1 MKKAVRLGVVGLGRG
16 LYVASDIAKESGV
29 KIAAVCDHDPQKLE
43 KAVKK
48 LTELGVTQLQAFENF
63 DDFLKADIDAVYIAT
78 DAIFHV
84 PFVTKAMEAGK
95 HVISEIP
102 AVSSLEDAK
111 SLKAAVQAHPE
122 LKYMTGE
129 NCFYWGFIEAWKKMY
144 DDGKFGTTVYAEA
157 EYLHSSDPREWDH
170 VSMPSKGHWRTFNPA
185 IKYITHDLGPL
196 LHIMN
201 DRCVSV
207 SCMVPDVCYN
217 PNKTLEAQN
226 GIAIFKTAKGAVIR
240 ILICFGAYVGCDHN
254 FRIIGTKGT
263 IQTDTNKPLSEAYS
277 YARFDDIPGSID
289 TLVEIP
295 ITASSFS
302 DGTSGHG
309 GADRKMMLDFIKC
322 IQEDT
327 EPPIDVDMGIAMA
340 LPGIIAAESASR
352 GGALL
357 EIPEI

>member
-1 MKKAVRLGVVGLGRG
+1 MKKAVKLGVIGLGRG
-16 LYVASDIAKESGV
+16 LGV
-29 KIAAVCDHDPQKLE
+29 VCDVANDPSLKITAICDRDPEKLE
-43 KAVKK
+43 NAVAK
-48 LTELGVTQLQAFENF
+48 LKELNVTDLQAFDSY

-78 DAIFHV
+78 DAIYHV

-111 SLKAAVQAHPE
+111 NLKAAVQAHPE
-122 LKYMTGE
+122 LKYMAGE

-144 DDGKFGTTVYAEA
+144 DDGKFGTAVYAEA
-157 EYLHSSDPREWDH
+157 EYLHSHDYREWDH
-170 VSMPSKGHWRTFNPA
+170 VAMPPKGHWRTFNPA

-196 LHIMN
+196 LHIMD

-207 SCMVPDVCYN
+207 SCMVPDICYN
-217 PNKTLEAQN
+217 PHKTLEAQN

-254 FRIIGTKGT
+254 FRIMGTKGT
-263 IQTDTNKPLSEAYS
+263 IQTDTNKPLNDAHS

-295 ITASSFS
+295 ITASSF
-302 DGTSGHG
+302 GGGASGHG
-309 GADRKMMLDFIKC
+309 GADSKMMLDFIKC
-322 IQEDT
+322 IQNDT
-327 EPPIDVDMGIAMA
+327 KPPIDVDMGIAMA
-340 LPGIIAAESASR
+340 LPGIIAAESAAQ

>member
-1 MKKAVRLGVVGLGRG
+1 MKKAVKLGVVGLGRG
-16 LYVASDIAKESGV
+16 LGV
-29 KIAAVCDHDPQKLE
+29 VCDVVNNPNVRIAAVCDRDPQKLE
-43 KAVKK
+43 NAVAK
-48 LTELGVTQLQAFENF
+48 LKELGVADLQSF
-63 DDFLKADIDAVYIAT
+63 DSFDAFLKADIDAVYIAT
-78 DAIFHV
+78 DAIYHV

-102 AVSSLEDAK
+102 AVSSLEDARN
-111 SLKAAVQAHPE
+111 LKAAVLAHPE
-122 LKYMTGE
+122 LKYMAGE

-144 DDGKFGTTVYAEA
+144 DDGKFGTAVYAEA
-157 EYLHSSDPREWDH
+157 EYLHSHDLRELDH
-170 VSMPSKGHWRTFNPA
+170 IAMPPKGHWRTFNPA

-196 LHIMN
+196 LHIMD

-207 SCMVPDVCYN
+207 SCMVPDVCYS
-217 PNKTLEAQN
+217 PYKTLEAQN

-254 FRIIGTKGT
+254 FRIMGTKGT
-263 IQTDTNKPLSEAYS
+263 IQTDTNKPLNDAYS

-302 DGTSGHG
+302 DGASGHG
-309 GADRKMMLDFIKC
+309 GADSKMMLDFIKC

-327 EPPIDVDMGIAMA
+327 KPPIDVDMGIAMA
-340 LPGIIAAESASR
+340 IPGIIAAESAAQ
-352 GGALL
+352 GGILM